1 MRAGYLGVNGSLAS
15 AVTVLNGAALGGSGT
30 IGGLSVQS
38 GGFVKPGNSIGT
50 LNVNGNVAF
59 GPGSFYAVEINGAGQ
74 SDRIAATGTATLT
87 GGTVQVLPDQGINFV
102 ENTPYTILTAQGGV
116 TGTFA
121 GTQSAEFA
129 FISPTLG
136 YATDAVTLTM
146 RRKSATPDPVTP
158 VTPQPPTNPLAFHSV
173 ALSEN
178 QYRTADAIE
187 ALRPGHRLYNTVL
200 GSSVAGARQA
210 FDALSGEA
218 HASAVSV
225 AYEQE
230 RLVREALLTRLRQPL
245 TGSALPSLAQ
255 GAYPAAFA
263 ADRPGQTRAPVAV
276 APVPVAPRYALWG
289 EGFGAWGHTR
299 ANGNAAALDTATGG
313 FLLGADALVSDG
325 IRLGLAGGYL
335 STSFDVDA
343 RLSSGTTESVF
354 GALYG
359 AGQWGNL
366 SLRLGAVVAQHDSQV
381 SRTISLPGYAD
392 ATRAS

>member
-1 MRAGYLGVNGSLAS
+1 M
-15 AVTVLNGAALGGSGT
+15 
-30 IGGLSVQS
+30 
-38 GGFVKPGNSIGT
+38 
-50 LNVNGNVAF
+50 
-59 GPGSFYAVEINGAGQ
+59 
-74 SDRIAATGTATLT
+74 DRDQTSEPRIAEDTDLFNDRLAATGTATLT

-158 VTPQPPTNPLAFHSV
+158 APPQPPTNPLAFHSV

-178 QYRTADAIE
+178 QYRTADAID

-200 GSSVAGARQA
+200 GASVAGARQA

-245 TGSALPSLAQ
+245 TGPALPSLAQ
-255 GAYPAAFA
+255 GPYGAAFA

-299 ANGNAAALDTATGG
+299 STATT
-313 FLLGADALVSDG
+313 A
-325 IRLGLAGGYL
+325 
-335 STSFDVDA
+335 TSFDVDPRLSLGEPRTSVVSFTWLTRARGRRSGQRHFASDKLEGHGATGVA
-343 RLSSGTTESVF
+343 RLQQLL
-354 GALYG
+354 AAPDMRLYEVH
-359 AGQWGNL
+359 AILQ
-366 SLRLGAVVAQHDSQV
+366 
-381 SRTISLPGYAD
+381 
-392 ATRAS
+392 